1 MVPDKSIPPFSLRAS
16 LIKDGVS
23 LSLIRISKR
32 LNGAKR
38 RGRERKEG
46 KQQGSWRKARG
57 EATGGRKKLI
67 KKKHGTMKEKEVVL
81 SKSTA
86 GGDN

>member
-46 KQQGSWRKARG
+46 KQQGSRRKARG

-67 KKKHGTMKEKEVVL
+67 KKKHGTMKEKEVAL